1 MADQKVYGSLTLPS
15 GAEVYFRRPT
25 GLDRANVMDAIEIN
39 DEQFTKGSIQ
49 VENGIRA
56 KCLVKVNG
64 ADPDVN
70 FKNVFNAWDDGDVQF
85 YTEVFVQ
92 MFGMTDEKRTSAKQ
106 AAAFLLNNSTSTDGS
121 SSTVESTTTAG

>member
-1 MADQKVYGSLTLPS
+1 MADQKVYGPLNLPS
-15 GAEVYFRRPT
+15 GMQVYFRRPT
-25 GLDRANVMDAIEIN
+25 GLDRANVMDTIEIN

-64 ADPDVN
+64 VDPDVN
-70 FKNVFNAWDDGDVQF
+70 FKNVFNSWDDGDIQF

-92 MFGMTDEKRTSAKQ
+92 MFGMTEEKRASAKQ
-106 AAAFLLNNSTSTDGS
+106 AAAFLLNSSTSTDGS
-121 SSTVESTTTAG
+121 SSMAESTTTAG